1 MGLMEAAMDDL
12 MRHSNL
18 ERSMG
23 WEYEAIEII
32 ERVDDMIEDW
42 FVSADDAVALD
53 DGTTVGSG
61 TESRLGS
68 TIFFGSIGLAAVGS
82 VVATLVQ

>member
-12 MRHSNL
+12 MRHSSL

-23 WEYEAIEII
+23 WDYEAIEII

-53 DGTTVGSG
+53 GNELP

-68 TIFFGSIGLAAVGS
+68 TIFFGSIALAAVGG
-82 VVATLVQ
+82 VVATLAQ